1 MPNAALSL
9 AEAGEPVL
17 IEQARQGDRDAFREL
32 MTRCNQRLFRIARA
46 VVGSDDEAEDVL
58 QETWLRAFTSLSG
71 FRGESGLFTWLTA
84 IALNEA
90 RSRLR
95 RSRPTTEMTVID
107 LEPNVLAFP
116 LTAAPPG
123 PEEEAVR
130 AEVRRLLERAVD
142 ELPESFRLVFMLREV
157 EGCSI
162 EETAAQLGI
171 RPATVKTR
179 HHRARRLLRAA
190 LDRRLAAGLGDAF
203 AFLGRRCAAVTERV
217 LARLDASGTA
227 G

>member
-1 MPNAALSL
+1 MLTGALSL
-9 AEAGEPVL
+9 ANACEAVL
-17 IEQARQGDRDAFREL
+17 IERARQGEREAFREL

-46 VVGSDDEAEDVL
+46 VVRSDDEAEDVL
-58 QETWLRAFTSLSG
+58 QDTWLRAFTSLDG

-95 RSRPTTEMTVID
+95 RRRPTTEMTVID

-116 LTAAPPG
+116 LSAAPPG
-123 PEEEAVR
+123 PEEEATR
-130 AEVRRLLERAVD
+130 NEVRRLLERAVD
-142 ELPESFRLVFMLREV
+142 DLPENFRLVFMLREV
-157 EGCSI
+157 EGCSV

-171 RPATVKTR
+171 PAATVKTR

-190 LDRRLAAGLGDAF
+190 LDKRLAQGLGDTF
-203 AFLGRRCAAVTERV
+203 AFMGQRCVAVTERV
-217 LARLDASGTA
+217 LVRLGLT
-227 G
+227 